1 MHQKPNQKLQQQQ
14 QQQQPRQSPNT
25 SQHSQQSTQSIF
37 QTQHN
42 FASLEPQLFPEH
54 FHPEVPA
61 NELWRYNPNLQLT
74 PPQVQLIQPPW
85 SHLQQSPQYPTQN
98 TSLAQAQPPFLT
110 PANKFLQQ
118 EPQLLQLMVKPNV
131 EFVKPEWMLA
141 HIKTESPKTQP
152 IYPGDFLWPANS
164 MYHVPESVKQG
175 HSAAS
180 ISRHMLKTIG
190 HSQADRYKSMPSFRQ
205 IPLDGIFA
213 AFTLKMNYVSQ
224 ASGDIEEI
232 HILVEE
238 NQWKPKHS
246 TAKIEQKTLIKFP
259 TSLFHRLTRFI
270 EKFSEIPIQPR
281 VNDMTSETT
290 CLLNKTQRIANFTF
304 TLSINI
310 LRQAQES
317 DRMVYIHV
325 QGPPDST
332 QPSSEIYFPWF
343 QLSELVL
350 ASKDLYNEVYENHY
364 I

>member
-1 MHQKPNQKLQQQQ
+1 M
-14 QQQQPRQSPNT
+14 
-25 SQHSQQSTQSIF
+25 
-37 QTQHN
+37 
-42 FASLEPQLFPEH
+42 
-54 FHPEVPA
+54 
-61 NELWRYNPNLQLT
+61 WRYNPNLQLT

-85 SHLQQSPQYPTQN
+85 SHLQQSPQYSTQN
-98 TSLAQAQPPFLT
+98 TSLPQAQPPFLT

-118 EPQLLQLMVKPNV
+118 EPQLLILMAKPNV

-224 ASGDIEEI
+224 ASGNIEEI
-232 HILVEE
+232 HILVKE
-238 NQWKPKHS
+238 NQWKIKHS
-246 TAKIEQKTLIKFP
+246 TAKTLIKFP
-259 TSLFHRLTRFI
+259 KGLFHRLTRFI
-270 EKFSEIPIQPR
+270 EEFSEVPIQPR
-281 VNDMTSETT
+281 INNMTSETT

-310 LRQAQES
+310 LRQGQES
-317 DRMVYIHV
+317 DCMVHLHV

-350 ASKDLYNEVYENHY
+350 ASKDLYNEIYENHY